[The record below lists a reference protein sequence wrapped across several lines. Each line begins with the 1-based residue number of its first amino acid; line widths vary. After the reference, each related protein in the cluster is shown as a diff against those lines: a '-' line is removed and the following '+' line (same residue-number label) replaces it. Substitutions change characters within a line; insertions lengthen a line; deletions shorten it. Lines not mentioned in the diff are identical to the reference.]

1 MPVPGSC
8 GRPAE
13 ITVAEPVRR
22 LRAAGHDESGQD
34 GADTSLLE
42 ALPDYL
48 ADGLASERR
57 GGSLARRT
65 WAPPWPSAP
74 PWRSTRRG

>member
-1 MPVPGSC
+1 MHGSC

-13 ITVAEPVRR
+13 IAVAEPVRR
-22 LRAAGHDESGQD
+22 PRAAGQDESGQD

-57 GGSLARRT
+57 GGSLARRI
-65 WAPPWPSAP
+65 WAAPWPSAP